1 MDEVAERKHGPGR
14 LRLDDS
20 TREHLEVLAEG
31 AAALAEFNLAAI
43 SVRDGDQL
51 EVVAAYGPGVADA
64 IVGRRLPV
72 RLLEAELANSDEW
85 GPWRFVPHDRET
97 PEIADYGYVSD
108 EMIVDRPGA
117 WHPRDLLAAPLLDD
131 DGQLLGVLSVDVPL
145 DGQRPGKLQRELLDK
160 CAEVTRRA
168 VLVALERMELAEQ
181 VRLAQETRGII
192 RKALG
197 EPSLDL
203 VLAASRAAIMSCF
216 DSVGMWFMALDA
228 QGGTSSAWYA
238 ADAAAGVDPGTY
250 GVGDV
255 LIQMSRA
262 AWAEQQVV
270 PLYASQRDVAG
281 PTAEDREQ
289 LFVLLDRLGIG
300 SALLV
305 PLGAGADCL
314 GFIALARGSQV
325 RKWTQV
331 ELDAALDIGHD
342 LGLAVANARQVDRLR
357 RVDTYRTELV
367 NTLAHELRNPLFTVA
382 ANLEMLELSDLEPRD
397 QKSVASASRG
407 VARLGSVLEDLLT
420 MARVADPHAVLET
433 ESVNLLELLAVVEEE
448 CVAVASAKDVDFV
461 VHPPAEPFL
470 VTGSPDELVRM
481 LCNLSSNAVKYTDA
495 GGRVDVRLARS
506 GDEVVVTVM
515 DTGIGISE
523 EDQRQ
528 LFQEFFRSTNPDAL
542 ERPGTG
548 LGLAIVERIARRHSG
563 RIELSSSAGEGTT
576 VSVTLPLA

>member
-1 MDEVAERKHGPGR
+1 MDEVIERKHGPGL
-14 LRLDDS
+14 LRLDES

-31 AAALAEFNLAAI
+31 AAALAEFSLAAI
-43 SVRDGDQL
+43 SIRDGDEL

-72 RLLEAELANSDEW
+72 ALLEAELANSDEW

-108 EMIVDRPGA
+108 DVVVDSPNA

-131 DGQLLGVLSVDVPL
+131 DGELLGVLSVDVPL
-145 DGQRPGKLQRELLDK
+145 DGLRPGKLQRELLEK
-160 CAEVTRRA
+160 CAVVTRRA
-168 VLVALERMELAEQ
+168 ALVALERMALGEQ
-181 VRLAQETRGII
+181 VRLASQAREIVR
-192 RKALG
+192 RALS

-203 VLAASRAAIMSCF
+203 VVEASRAAIMSCF
-216 DSVGMWFMALDA
+216 DSIGMWFLALDA
-228 QGGTSSAWYA
+228 QGGTTSAWYA

-250 GVGDV
+250 GVEDMLMQV
-255 LIQMSRA
+255 SRT
-262 AWAEQQVV
+262 AWDDQRVV
-270 PLYASQRDVAG
+270 PLHAARREDEG
-281 PTAEDREQ
+281 PTAADLERLSELLEQ
-289 LFVLLDRLGIG
+289 VGIG

-305 PLGAGADCL
+305 PLGAGSECT
-314 GFIALARGSQV
+314 GFIALARPS
-325 RKWTQV
+325 RKREWTPV
-331 ELDAALDIGHD
+331 ELDVALDIGHD
-342 LGLAVANARQVDRLR
+342 LGIAVANARQVDQLR
-357 RVDTYRTELV
+357 RIDSYRTELV

-382 ANLEMLELSDLEPRD
+382 ANLEMLEDAELEPHD

-407 VARLGSVLEDLLT
+407 VARLSGVLEDLLT
-420 MARVADPHAVLET
+420 MARVADPHAVLESET
-433 ESVNLLELLAVVEEE
+433 VNLLELLAVVEEE
-448 CVAVASAKDVDFV
+448 CGGVAAAKDVDFV

-470 VTGSPDELVRM
+470 VSGSPDELVRM

-495 GGRVDVRLARS
+495 GGRVDVRLTRA
-506 GDEVVVTVM
+506 GAEVVVTVQ

-563 RIELSSSAGEGTT
+563 HVELSSRAGDGTT
-576 VSVTLPLA
+576 VSVTLPLD